1 MAGLNVFPT
10 LPSLT
15 PATRQTPPRRR
26 QNQTRRA
33 VAWLREARASSSRK
47 ENRGYPDDADLQ
59 QTHSPANH
67 PPSTGNAP
75 GINRSRFHD
84 LRHEFLDRA
93 AGLLEPR
100 QPGPKPNRP
109 TEAQLEIERLQ
120 REIVRLKLD
129 LKATQIREEIALV
142 MPQLL
147 VNRRDATAGKKT
159 RRQASPKDTPGG
171 S

>member
-1 MAGLNVFPT
+1 MARRGRPVKGVELLEDMEVSEVARQRLMVILQT
-10 LPSLT
+10 LAGALT
-15 PATRQTPPRRR
+15 IE
-26 QNQTRRA
+26 
-33 VAWLREARASSSRK
+33 EACQV
-47 ENRGYPDDADLQ
+47 L
-59 QTHSPANH
+59 
-67 PPSTGNAP
+67 

-120 REIVRLKLD
+120 REIVQLKLD

-147 VNRRDATAGKKT
+147 VNRRDAMAGKKT

>member
-1 MAGLNVFPT
+1 MARRGRPVKGVELLEDMEVSEVARQRLMVILQT
-10 LPSLT
+10 LAGALT
-15 PATRQTPPRRR
+15 IE
-26 QNQTRRA
+26 
-33 VAWLREARASSSRK
+33 EACQVL
-47 ENRGYPDDADLQ
+47 GV
-59 QTHSPANH
+59 
-67 PPSTGNAP
+67 
-75 GINRSRFHD
+75 NRSRFHD

-120 REIVRLKLD
+120 REIVQLKLD

-159 RRQASPKDTPGG
+159 RRRASPKDTPGG

>member
-1 MAGLNVFPT
+1 MARRGRPVKGVELLEDMEVSEVARQRLMVILQT
-10 LPSLT
+10 LAGALT
-15 PATRQTPPRRR
+15 IE
-26 QNQTRRA
+26 
-33 VAWLREARASSSRK
+33 EACQV
-47 ENRGYPDDADLQ
+47 L
-59 QTHSPANH
+59 
-67 PPSTGNAP
+67 

-100 QPGPKPNRP
+100 PPGPKPNRP

-120 REIVRLKLD
+120 REIVQLKLD

-147 VNRRDATAGKKT
+147 VNRRDGAAGKKT
-159 RRQASPKDTPGG
+159 RRRASP
-171 S
+171 

>member
-1 MAGLNVFPT
+1 MARRGRPVKGVELLEDMEVSEVARQRLMVILQT
-10 LPSLT
+10 LAGALT
-15 PATRQTPPRRR
+15 IE
-26 QNQTRRA
+26 
-33 VAWLREARASSSRK
+33 EACQV
-47 ENRGYPDDADLQ
+47 L
-59 QTHSPANH
+59 
-67 PPSTGNAP
+67 

-109 TEAQLEIERLQ
+109 TEAQLETERLQ
-120 REIVRLKLD
+120 REIVQLKLD

-159 RRQASPKDTPGG
+159 RRRASPKDTPGG

>member
-1 MAGLNVFPT
+1 VELLEDMEVSEVARQRLMVILQTLAGA
-10 LPSLT
+10 LT
-15 PATRQTPPRRR
+15 IE
-26 QNQTRRA
+26 
-33 VAWLREARASSSRK
+33 EACQV
-47 ENRGYPDDADLQ
+47 L
-59 QTHSPANH
+59 
-67 PPSTGNAP
+67 

-120 REIVRLKLD
+120 REIVQLKLD

-147 VNRRDATAGKKT
+147 VNRRDGTAGKKT
-159 RRQASPKDTPGG
+159 RRRASP
-171 S
+171 

>member
-1 MAGLNVFPT
+1 VELLEDMEVSEVARQRLMVILQTLAGA
-10 LPSLT
+10 LT
-15 PATRQTPPRRR
+15 IE
-26 QNQTRRA
+26 
-33 VAWLREARASSSRK
+33 EACHV
-47 ENRGYPDDADLQ
+47 L
-59 QTHSPANH
+59 
-67 PPSTGNAP
+67 

-100 QPGPKPNRP
+100 QPGPKPSRP

-120 REIVRLKLD
+120 REIVQLKLD

-159 RRQASPKDTPGG
+159 RRQASP
-171 S
+171 

>member
-1 MAGLNVFPT
+1 MARRGRPVKGVELLEDMEVSEVARQRLMVILQT
-10 LPSLT
+10 LAGALT
-15 PATRQTPPRRR
+15 IE
-26 QNQTRRA
+26 
-33 VAWLREARASSSRK
+33 EACQV
-47 ENRGYPDDADLQ
+47 L
-59 QTHSPANH
+59 
-67 PPSTGNAP
+67 

-120 REIVRLKLD
+120 REIVQLKLD

-159 RRQASPKDTPGG
+159 RRRASP
-171 S
+171 